1 MCQSRYA
8 NQITATKTVPQH
20 AAVSAMIGT
29 EAAMVAVG
37 FLSRIGLPHP
47 ITSRGHTFAC
57 IRPGLGG
64 ISSRDG
70 PPSMKACLRQTPR
83 PGPDCV
89 LGFRAPYCGG
99 GRLNP
104 NLKRDICKA
113 WLLDHR

>member
-8 NQITATKTVPQH
+8 NQITATKTVPEH

-64 ISSRDG
+64 IISRRAAQRE
-70 PPSMKACLRQTPR
+70 SLIEANTPR

-89 LGFRAPYCGG
+89 LGLRVPYCGG

-104 NLKRDICKA
+104 N
-113 WLLDHR
+113 